1 MKKSYDLLC
10 FRNICNFQRHK
21 VKPWFYSFLSGSG
34 KLIVVTSYFVILG
47 QIQIQAGD
55 LAPGA
60 VHTFLANV

>member
-1 MKKSYDLLC
+1 MNEYNFKILIDEKKAMIY
-10 FRNICNFQRHK
+10 
-21 VKPWFYSFLSGSG
+21 GSG

>member
-1 MKKSYDLLC
+1 MIY
-10 FRNICNFQRHK
+10 FVFETFTIFNNK